1 MNFKTSACFVKI
13 LWHLNCYIN
22 IEKKKKGQFMVK
34 KKTDH
39 TEKAL
44 QESERKFKNLAEKSV
59 VGIYVIQDDVFKYVN
74 AKLAEIL
81 GYKPEELI
89 GKADPEKVVH
99 PEDWPMVRDNIQNRI
114 SGKVESIHSEFRGI
128 RKNGEIYYA
137 EVYGSATVYEDKP
150 AVIGTLLDITER
162 KKTEQMLI
170 EAEKRYRS
178 IFENAVE
185 GIFQATREGKI
196 LVVNPALSRMLGYE
210 SPEECLSNIWNIGH
224 QHYVDPSAR
233 ERLIRLLEEKGLVV
247 GFECELYKKDRTK
260 IWVSMNVRGVFDKEG
275 RFLYQE
281 GSIEDITAKK
291 IAQDELRRLNEF
303 NKAIIDNAPVAI
315 FTLDR
320 DGVFTSVNP
329 ALARLS
335 GLNEKAEKKLIG
347 FNWLKNPYTISSGL
361 ADYIKKGLSGE
372 PFHLWDFP
380 FVTYRGDRNLYM
392 DFKGVPL
399 FGKDGSVEGLL
410 CIIEETTDRVKT
422 RAKLMQ
428 EVKMATLGRL
438 IAGVAHELNNPLATL
453 VAYAELAR
461 SSVDSLI
468 QNNLNQSELEE
479 LKACLDIVQE
489 QAFRCK
495 NAVRDLL
502 NIPKKNGLEKTPIDI
517 NGLIEDIIESTI
529 PDGSPIKIT
538 MELHPSLPCAIGDIS
553 AVRQVFTN
561 VIKNAIDAVE
571 DRSDAAITIRTFPLG
586 RAISI
591 EITDNGI
598 GIPASIIEKVFE
610 PFFTTKEVKKGIGL
624 GLSLCKELLDEMG
637 GAISV
642 ESTPRIG
649 TTFFIK
655 LPGEAI

>member
-1 MNFKTSACFVKI
+1 M
-13 LWHLNCYIN
+13 
-22 IEKKKKGQFMVK
+22 
-34 KKTDH
+34 
-39 TEKAL
+39 
-44 QESERKFKNLAEKSV
+44 
-59 VGIYVIQDDVFKYVN
+59 
-74 AKLAEIL
+74 
-81 GYKPEELI
+81 
-89 GKADPEKVVH
+89 
-99 PEDWPMVRDNIQNRI
+99 
-114 SGKVESIHSEFRGI
+114 
-128 RKNGEIYYA
+128 
-137 EVYGSATVYEDKP
+137 
-150 AVIGTLLDITER
+150 
-162 KKTEQMLI
+162 
-170 EAEKRYRS
+170 
-178 IFENAVE
+178 
-185 GIFQATREGKI
+185 
-196 LVVNPALSRMLGYE
+196 
-210 SPEECLSNIWNIGH
+210 
-224 QHYVDPSAR
+224 
-233 ERLIRLLEEKGLVV
+233 VV

-461 SSVDSLI
+461 SSVDNLI